1 MNAEILEEELKL
13 AITKLGCWKS
23 AGSDGTPLEVY
34 KTALPGTPFFGY
46 LPCLLGKEWGSGKVD
61 PLWNIAEVVP
71 VPKKG
76 DTQLVDNHRVI
87 SLVPVGLK
95 HINGMV
101 ARRLSSSLE
110 EGNFFAREQTGF
122 SRLKCRKR
130 RKA

>member
-1 MNAEILEEELKL
+1 RLV
-13 AITKLGCWKS
+13 ITKLGYWKS

-34 KTALPGTPFFGY
+34 KTALPGTPFLGY
-46 LPCLLGKEWGSGKVD
+46 PFRPMRKKWGGKVD
-61 PLWNIAEVVP
+61 PLRNIFEVVP

-95 HINGMV
+95 HLSGMV